1 MNSPKFSAEKI
12 KVLRLIA
19 RLNIGGPAIHTIL
32 LSRHMETLG
41 YQTLLVA
48 GQVGP
53 EEGDMDY
60 LAEAEG
66 VEPVIIPRLGRRLKP
81 LSDLVA
87 LLRILI
93 LLFNW
98 RPQIVHTHTA
108 KAGAVGRMA
117 ALIYNKA
124 QGTRH
129 KAQGFISRMIPSK
142 RAQEPKEKMTN
153 TKCKVIH
160 TFHGHVLEGYF
171 PKFKSKLFQWIEKAL
186 ARFTD
191 VIVVVSE
198 QQKYELCKKFG
209 IGRPEQ
215 YQAVPLGLDLD
226 PLEKAS
232 ESKGKLKSDFGL
244 SENGESLVGIVGRL
258 TPIKNHSMFLESI
271 SALMKENSD
280 TRARF
285 LIVGDGELGKDLE
298 EMTRELA
305 LADQVIF
312 TGWIQDLQSF
322 YADLDVLA
330 LTSNNEGTP
339 VAVIEAMAAGV
350 PVIATDVGGVRG
362 LISDFARPPRLSEQA
377 RDGGQGMPIAE
388 LTEGEFEICERGLL
402 VRKGDVKAFAKGLEY
417 LLEHPEEG
425 REMGRRG
432 REYSLEHHSTEKLV
446 SNMDLLYRSLL
457 FADDK

>member
-12 KVLRLIA
+12 KVLRIIA

-32 LSRHMETLG
+32 LSRHMESLG
-41 YQTLLVA
+41 YATILAA

-53 EEGDMDY
+53 EEGDMHY

-66 VEPVIIPRLGRRLKP
+66 VKPVIISRMGRRLLP

-87 LLRILI
+87 FVRILR
-93 LLFNW
+93 LLFG
-98 RPQIVHTHTA
+98 RQPQIVHTHTA

-124 QGTRH
+124 QGARH
-129 KAQGFISRMIPSK
+129 KAQGFMQRMIPGK
-142 RAQEPKEKMTN
+142 RAQEFKEKVTH

-186 ARFTD
+186 AKCTD

-198 QQKYELCKKFG
+198 QQKDELYKKFG

-215 YQAVPLGLDLD
+215 YRVVPLGLDLV

-232 ESKGKLKSDFGL
+232 ESKGKLKSVLGL

-258 TPIKNHSMFLESI
+258 TPIKNHSLFLESV
-271 SALMKENSD
+271 SALMKKNSD

-285 LIVGDGELGKDLE
+285 LIVGDGELRKDLE
-298 EMTRELA
+298 EMTKELA
-305 LADQVIF
+305 LAERVIF
-312 TGWIQDLQSF
+312 TGWIKDLRSF

-339 VAVIEAMAAGV
+339 VAVIEAMAAEV
-350 PVIATDVGGVRG
+350 PVIATDVGGVRE
-362 LISDFARPPRLSEQA
+362 LISDRGFRN
-377 RDGGQGMPIAE
+377 AE
-388 LTEGEFEICERGLL
+388 FGESEFEIYERGIL
-402 VRKGDVKAFAKGLEY
+402 VKKGDVKGFANGLKY

-425 REMGRRG
+425 REMGKRG
-432 REYSLEHHSTEKLV
+432 REYALGHHSTEKLV
-446 SNMDLLYRSLL
+446 SDMDRLYRALL
-457 FADDK
+457 ERHSR